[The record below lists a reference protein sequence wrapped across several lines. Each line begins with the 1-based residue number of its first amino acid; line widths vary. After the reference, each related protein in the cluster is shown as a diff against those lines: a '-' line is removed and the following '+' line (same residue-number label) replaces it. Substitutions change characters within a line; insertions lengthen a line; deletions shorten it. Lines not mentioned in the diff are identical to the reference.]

1 MNKKKDTVD
10 ESKSI
15 SSPKEIPFSGW
26 KKILSRVF
34 GRLMGNL
41 IYIVSAG
48 VAFYAF
54 IAIFPAIIA
63 LISIYGL
70 AVDPQMA
77 QEQIQNLATMMPQE
91 AYSIIE
97 TQIQNLVRT
106 TSTALGWGTILGIL
120 ISLWFANNG
129 TKSIFTGLDYAY
141 DTVSERS
148 FLKHNA
154 MTLLFTL
161 CGIILLIISMG
172 FIVVFPA
179 VVQIIGL
186 PGDIESLISWLRWP
200 LLAIIVVAAICWIY
214 VYAPD
219 RETPKFKWVVL
230 GAVIAT
236 LLWLLASWGFSFYV
250 SNFTDYSEMYGSIA
264 AVVILMFWLFI
275 SSLSLLI
282 GGELNSA
289 TEAYVKGELE

>member
-1 MNKKKDTVD
+1 MNK
-10 ESKSI
+10 ESANEGNPI

-26 KKILSRVF
+26 KKILLRVF
-34 GRLMGNL
+34 NRLMDNL

-77 QEQIQNLATMMPQE
+77 QEQIQTLAGMMPQE
-91 AYSIIE
+91 AFSIIE

-106 TSTALGWGTILGIL
+106 TSSTLGWSTIIGIL
-120 ISLWFANNG
+120 VSLWFANNG
-129 TKSIFTGLDYAY
+129 TKSIFTGLDFAY

-161 CGIILLIISMG
+161 CGIILLIISMA

-179 VVQIIGL
+179 IIQFIGL
-186 PGDIESLISWLRWP
+186 PGNIESLISWLRWP

-214 VYAPD
+214 KYAPD
-219 RETPKFKWVVL
+219 RKTPKIKWVVL
-230 GAVIAT
+230 GATVAT
-236 LLWLLASWGFSFYV
+236 ILWLLASWGFSYYV
-250 SNFTDYSEMYGSIA
+250 SNFANYGEMYGSIA

-275 SSLSLLI
+275 TSLTLLL

-289 TEAYVKGELE
+289 TEAYAKNELE

>member
-1 MNKKKDTVD
+1 M
-10 ESKSI
+10 
-15 SSPKEIPFSGW
+15 EIPFSGW
-26 KKILSRVF
+26 KKILLRVF
-34 GRLMGNL
+34 KRLMDNL

-70 AVDPQMA
+70 AMDPQMA
-77 QEQIQNLATMMPQE
+77 QEQIQNLSGMMPQE

-97 TQIQNLVRT
+97 TQIQNLVST
-106 TSTALGWGTILGIL
+106 TSSTLGWGTIIGIL
-120 ISLWFANNG
+120 VSLWFANNG
-129 TKSIFTGLDYAY
+129 TKSIFTGLDFAY

-148 FLKHNA
+148 FIKHNA

-161 CGIILLIISMG
+161 CGIILLIISMA

-179 VVQIIGL
+179 IIQIIGL
-186 PGDIESLISWLRWP
+186 PGNIESLITWLRWP
-200 LLAIIVVAAICWIY
+200 FLAIIVVAAICW
-214 VYAPD
+214 VFKYAPD
-219 RETPKFKWVVL
+219 RETPKVKWVVL
-230 GAVIAT
+230 GATVAT
-236 LLWLLASWGFSFYV
+236 ILWLLASWGFSFYV
-250 SNFTDYSEMYGSIA
+250 SNFANYGEMYGSIA

-275 SSLSLLI
+275 TSLTLLI

-289 TEAYVKGELE
+289 TEAYAQNELE

>member
-1 MNKKKDTVD
+1 MNKENSHKTKT
-10 ESKSI
+10 I
-15 SSPKEIPFSGW
+15 SSPLEIGFSGW
-26 KKILSRVF
+26 KKILLRLF
-34 GRLMGNL
+34 NRLMDNL

-77 QEQIQNLATMMPQE
+77 QEQIQNLAGLMPEE
-91 AYSIIE
+91 AFSIIE
-97 TQIQNLVRT
+97 TQIQNLVST
-106 TSTALGWGTILGIL
+106 TSSALGWGTILGIL
-120 ISLWFANNG
+120 MSLWFANNG
-129 TKSIFTGLDYAY
+129 TKSIFTGLDFAY

-148 FLKHNA
+148 FIKHNL

-161 CGIILLIISMG
+161 CGIILLIISMA

-179 VVQIIGL
+179 IVQVIGL
-186 PGDIESLISWLRWP
+186 PGNIESLISWLRWP
-200 LLAIIVVAAICWIY
+200 ILGIIVVAAICWIY
-214 VYAPD
+214 KYAPD
-219 RETPKFKWVVL
+219 RETPKIRWVVL
-230 GAVIAT
+230 GATVAT
-236 LLWLLASWGFSFYV
+236 VLWLLASWGFSFYV
-250 SNFTDYSEMYGSIA
+250 SNFANYGEMYGSIA

-275 SSLSLLI
+275 TSLTLLI

-289 TEAYVKGELE
+289 TEAYAQGELE

>member
-1 MNKKKDTVD
+1 MNKEKESAN
-10 ESKSI
+10 ESKFY
-15 SSPKEIPFSGW
+15 SPKEIPFSGW
-26 KKILSRVF
+26 KKILRRVLD
-34 GRLMGNL
+34 RLMGNL

-70 AVDPQMA
+70 ALDPQMA
-77 QEQIQNLATMMPQE
+77 QEQIQYLATMMPE
-91 AYSIIE
+91 DAYSIIE
-97 TQIQNLVRT
+97 KQIQNLVET
-106 TSTALGWGTILGIL
+106 TSSTLGWGTIIGIL
-120 ISLWFANNG
+120 VSLWFANNG
-129 TKSIFTGLDYAY
+129 TKSIFTGLDFAY

-148 FLKHNA
+148 FIKHNL

-179 VVQIIGL
+179 VVQFIGL
-186 PGDIESLISWLRWP
+186 PGNLESWISWLRWP
-200 LLAIIVVAAICWIY
+200 LLAVIVVAAICWIY
-214 VYAPD
+214 KYAPD
-219 RETPKFKWVVL
+219 RETPKFRWVVL
-230 GAVIAT
+230 GATVAT
-236 LLWLLASWGFSFYV
+236 LLWLLASWGFSYYV
-250 SNFTDYSEMYGSIA
+250 SNFADYGEMYGSIA

-275 SSLSLLI
+275 SSLTLLI

-289 TEAYVKGELE
+289 TEAYAKNEID

>member
-1 MNKKKDTVD
+1 MNKTKT
-10 ESKSI
+10 I
-15 SSPKEIPFSGW
+15 SSPLDIGFSGW
-26 KKILSRVF
+26 KKILLRLFS
-34 GRLMGNL
+34 RLMDNL

-77 QEQIQNLATMMPQE
+77 QEQIQNLAGMMPQE
-91 AYSIIE
+91 AFSIIE
-97 TQIQNLVRT
+97 TQIQNLVST
-106 TSTALGWGTILGIL
+106 TSSALGWGTILGIL

-129 TKSIFTGLDYAY
+129 TKSIFTGLDFAY

-148 FLKHNA
+148 FIKHNA
-154 MTLLFTL
+154 MTLLFTF

-172 FIVVFPA
+172 FIVIFPA
-179 VVQIIGL
+179 LVQVMGL
-186 PGDIESLISWLRWP
+186 PENIETLISWLRWP
-200 LLAIIVVAAICWIY
+200 LLALLVVTAICWIY
-214 VYAPD
+214 KYAPD
-219 RETPKFKWVVL
+219 RETPKFRWVVL
-230 GAVIAT
+230 GAIIAT
-236 LLWLLASWGFSFYV
+236 ILWLLASWGFSYYV
-250 SNFTDYSEMYGSIA
+250 SNFANYGEMYGSIA

-275 SSLSLLI
+275 SSLTLLL

-289 TEAYVKGELE
+289 AEAYAQNELE

>member
-1 MNKKKDTVD
+1 MNK
-10 ESKSI
+10 ESADKSNKI

-26 KKILSRVF
+26 KKILLRVLD
-34 GRLMGNL
+34 RLMGNL

-63 LISIYGL
+63 MISIYGL

-77 QEQIQNLATMMPQE
+77 QEQIQNLAGMMPEE
-91 AYSIIE
+91 AFSIIE

-106 TSTALGWGTILGIL
+106 TSSALGWGTIIGIL
-120 ISLWFANNG
+120 VSLWFANNG
-129 TKSIFTGLDYAY
+129 TKSIFTGLDFAY

-148 FLKHNA
+148 FIKHNA

-179 VVQIIGL
+179 IVQVIGL
-186 PGDIESLISWLRWP
+186 PGNIESLISWFRWP
-200 LLAIIVVAAICWIY
+200 LLAVIVVAAICWIY
-214 VYAPD
+214 KYAPD
-219 RETPKFKWVVL
+219 RETPKFRWVVL
-230 GAVIAT
+230 GAVVAT
-236 LLWLLASWGFSFYV
+236 ILWLLASWGFSYYV
-250 SNFTDYSEMYGSIA
+250 SNFANYGEMYGSIA
-264 AVVILMFWLFI
+264 AVVILMLWLFI
-275 SSLSLLI
+275 TSLTLLL

-289 TEAYVKGELE
+289 TEAYAKNELE